1 MVGRIGGDEFIL
13 FLKGIPPFA
22 VEKKAEELLQMFRQ
36 LFRQDKQALEIT
48 CSVGIARYPEDGTD
62 YQTLYRCA
70 DQALYRAKSRGK
82 DRYVLYD
89 RENAVSVENT
99 GYVSAGTSIDSNQ
112 SAVPSDLIGYVF
124 QILFDSRDLEH
135 ALGLILEIIGK
146 RFDVSRA
153 YIFESTP
160 DGRYCDNTYE
170 WCNSGIEPEKDRLQH
185 LSYAELDHFEKLYR
199 DSSVFYCRDIHT
211 LSPKQAAFLEAQ
223 GIRST
228 LQCAIREGERLHG
241 FVGFDEC
248 TGKRLWTKEE
258 VETLSLVARMLA
270 VFLQKR
276 RASDRDRQAA
286 QQMKALLDA
295 QEAYLYVVDMQ
306 SRELL
311 YLNRKAREMDP
322 LVRTGNTCH
331 QAFFG
336 SETPCAHCPLCKQEP
351 AECYIPQYHMWMKV
365 HTGILCWDEREA
377 YLLSCY
383 DITEYKGQQE
393 EKQ

>member
-1 MVGRIGGDEFIL
+1 M
-13 FLKGIPPFA
+13 
-22 VEKKAEELLQMFRQ
+22 
-36 LFRQDKQALEIT
+36 
-48 CSVGIARYPEDGTD
+48 
-62 YQTLYRCA
+62 
-70 DQALYRAKSRGK
+70 
-82 DRYVLYD
+82 
-89 RENAVSVENT
+89 
-99 GYVSAGTSIDSNQ
+99 
-112 SAVPSDLIGYVF
+112 
-124 QILFDSRDLEH
+124 
-135 ALGLILEIIGK
+135 
-146 RFDVSRA
+146 
-153 YIFESTP
+153 
-160 DGRYCDNTYE
+160 
-170 WCNSGIEPEKDRLQH
+170 
-185 LSYAELDHFEKLYR
+185 
-199 DSSVFYCRDIHT
+199 
-211 LSPKQAAFLEAQ
+211 EAQ